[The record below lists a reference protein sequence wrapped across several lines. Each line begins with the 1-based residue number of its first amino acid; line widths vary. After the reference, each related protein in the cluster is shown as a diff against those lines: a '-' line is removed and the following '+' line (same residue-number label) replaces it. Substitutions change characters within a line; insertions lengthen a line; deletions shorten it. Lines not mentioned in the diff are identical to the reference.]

1 MTETL
6 KELVVHT
13 GTGEGQTVKFLFAA
27 DYSWTADHRFEVRAY
42 VRNGVTG
49 RWNATVVASGPVS
62 RVQQSGGSLS
72 LRAACVH
79 RDRVTHEERVFI
91 LVGTLGIF
99 SGVVDGSLDGMV
111 RWDAEPEPLPSE
123 SHETRPL
130 AVIEADGNLL
140 MSSGRYIFRRND
152 GPKPTYKLI
161 HTVPGGRPTSG
172 LGGIR
177 GLTAIPAQNGGG
189 DSTGTGKGGGGGG
202 GGGGSESLLF
212 LYCGHPAASAH
223 GSGACM
229 HRLDPDGN
237 GGYTVHRAWRNGP
250 PPITLAHAAACLRD
264 SLCILI

>member
-1 MTETL
+1 M
-6 KELVVHT
+6 
-13 GTGEGQTVKFLFAA
+13 
-27 DYSWTADHRFEVRAY
+27 
-42 VRNGVTG
+42 
-49 RWNATVVASGPVS
+49 ASGPVS

-79 RDRVTHEERVFI
+79 RDRITHEERVFI

-99 SGVVDGSLDGMV
+99 SGVVDTSLDGMV
-111 RWDAEPEPLPSE
+111 RWDPEPEPLPAE

-152 GPKPTYKLI
+152 GPKPTYTLV
-161 HTVPGGRPTSG
+161 HTVPGGRPEPG

-177 GLTAIPAQNGGG
+177 GLTAIPMQNGAGNSTVTRKYPGG
-189 DSTGTGKGGGGGG
+189 S
-202 GGGGSESLLF
+202 GSESLLF
-212 LYCGHPAASAH
+212 LYCGHPNASAH

-237 GGYTVHRAWRNGP
+237 GGYTVHRACR
-250 PPITLAHAAACLRD
+250 PIRKRQTSHCMLLPDIWIRCHHLRMFIRVHSRRLA
-264 SLCILI
+264 